1 MKKYNLVAIIFC
13 FVLLVNAT
21 IACVWF
27 TSVANENGP
36 TPSVTNFEEPT
47 ATPEIPSEPTADS
60 TLTVEEGV
68 NLGSSQEY
76 NTFTESKYYITGV
89 ITEIYNSTHGNMKI
103 TDKTGKI
110 LTIYGTW
117 NADGTTRYDKLNVKP
132 VAGDTVTIYGV
143 VGQYNGVPQLKNGW
157 IVAHT
162 PATPEETT
170 SEPTTEP
177 VTDPTGSN
185 PVDPDQPEPHEHSYK
200 AVVTPA
206 TCETAGYTT
215 YTCSCSHSYTKDGEA
230 ALGHVDTNFDHNCD
244 RNCGKT
250 DMGTHADSNE
260 DTDHVCDYGC
270 GAVLEDCVDA
280 DKDHACDNGCD
291 KTFGTCEDADTDHA
305 CDYGCSKYFGEH
317 EDTDKDHACDY
328 GCKETIGTCE
338 DADKDHACD
347 YGCDKVF
354 GDCVDAD
361 KDHAC
366 DYGCDKVFGTHAD
379 SNEDDDHVCDYGCGA
394 VLEDCVDADKDH
406 ACDNGCDKVF
416 GTCEDADK
424 DHDCDY
430 GCDKVFGTCVDADKD
445 HACDYG
451 CNKVFGTCAD
461 ADKDH
466 ACDYGCDKYFG
477 EHEDT
482 DKDHACD
489 YGCKETI
496 GTCVDADKDHDC
508 DYGCDKVFGT
518 CEDADKDH
526 ACDYGCDKYFGEHKD
541 NDKDHACDYGCNVTI
556 GTCEDADKDH
566 NCDYGCDKVFGT
578 HADSNED
585 TDHVCDYGCGAVLE
599 DCVDADKDHACDNGC
614 DKIFGTCEDADKD
627 HDCDYGCDKVFG
639 DCVDADK
646 DHDCDYG
653 CDKVFGNCVDADRD
667 HACDYGC
674 DKYFGEHKDNDKDHA
689 CDYGCNVTIGTCE
702 DADKDHACDYGCSK
716 YFGAH
721 ADSAEDDDHVCDYGC
736 GETIEDCFGGTATCT
751 ARAKCI
757 VCGEEYGSI
766 LGHIDENTDH
776 KCDRNCGENNMGT
789 HADSAEDD
797 DHLCDYGCGVVLED
811 CYGGTATCTAKAV
824 CTVCGKEY
832 GSLLEHVDANFDH
845 KCDRNCGKTDMGT
858 HADSEIDNDHLCDYG
873 CKETIEECSG
883 GIATCQTQAT
893 CEICGKKYGELGNHS
908 MSTNWTSKDDKHFHE
923 CTIDG
928 CDYTEDEANC
938 FGGTAT
944 CTEAAECAE
953 CGTPYG
959 DPKGHTYTQKIET
972 AEYLKEE
979 GENCQEHHTYYFACE
994 DCDAS
999 SKGGSNTFFSGSAT
1013 GDHVI
1018 SDAWTTKD
1026 EQHFHKCTVDGCDYV
1041 QDTANCSGGE
1051 ATCTEAAECSA
1062 CGQKYGTALGHDYT
1076 ETEDNIVKYAATT
1089 CQEFTTYW
1097 YDCSHCGNSAKDDPN
1112 ATDKWYTT
1120 NETGSHAMSNT
1131 WTTKNEQHFHKCTV
1145 DGCDHTEDK
1154 ADCFGGTAT
1163 CTEAAKCS
1171 ACGTSY
1177 GDPTGHTYSKKLE
1190 TAEYLKEEGANCQE
1204 HHTYYFACED
1214 CGASSKGGTNTF
1226 FSGSAT
1232 GDHVISDAWTTENK
1246 QHFHECTVDGCD
1258 HTEDKADCSGG
1269 TATCTEAA
1277 KCSACGKEYA
1287 PALGHDYTNTE
1298 DNTVRFAAT
1307 TCQELT
1313 TYWYDC
1319 SRCGNSAKDDVNATD
1334 RWYESAET
1342 GNHIMSDAWTTE
1354 DGQHFHKCT
1363 VSGCD
1368 HTSTPEN
1375 CFGGEATCTEGAKC
1389 SACGKEYAPAL
1400 GHDYTNTETNTIRT
1414 TATYCKEFNTYWYD
1428 CSRCGGS
1435 AKDDANATDKW
1446 YTSAEAGNHIMSVTW
1461 TTENGQHFHKCTVA
1475 GCDHTSTPENCS
1487 GGEATCTAA
1496 AQCSTCGKEYG
1507 PAPSHTAGAAATCTA
1522 PQTCTVCHVELSPAL
1537 DHTWNAATCLAPQ
1550 TCSVC
1555 GATQGESGE
1564 HDIDNAGVCGTC
1576 GQNFMRTI
1584 TFLDG
1589 STEVADPVSGIVG
1602 EKIPTLPTPKKSNYN
1617 FAGWY
1622 TDEACTNA
1630 FNETTFSTTLTLY
1643 AKWVSNTNEQIKILS
1658 YYANSSN
1665 GTISNQHIP
1674 QVIERA
1680 NKPDII
1686 CVQNA
1691 GSNWKSFV
1699 PSEYT
1704 ASLQNSS
1711 APLVNDG
1718 NSDGCNVIF
1727 YKTDMFTAINGS
1739 DGRVSIGNGTN
1750 HYATYIILQHNN
1762 GSRVAVINA
1771 WFDNNNTA
1779 NTAEN
1784 ETARNAQLQGLV
1796 AQINAIWS
1804 NSGYGLMPMIIT
1816 SNFGDLTEPNDDS
1829 HIYQGLTE
1837 NHPFADAAT
1846 VAKSPSGSADKGADV
1861 FVSYHMQSAVESYE
1875 VLGIQNGKYPIL
1887 VKVALPNCSHILV
1900 KTEATDATCTAGN
1913 KEYYTCSLCA
1923 KVFAD
1928 VYGAIETTVEDCK
1941 IPALG
1946 HSYDAAVII
1955 PPTCEEDGYILHTCS
1970 VCGDTYYSIPLAT
1983 GHAWTNACDTKCNN
1997 GCGTTREAIHN
2008 YEWVIDTPPTSTTQ
2022 GIKHEECTICHNKRN
2037 ENTPAVNCTHELAK
2051 TEATAATCTA
2061 AGNKEYYTCSIC
2073 NNVYSDAEG
2082 TLETNLENCVI
2093 NALGHTWVAATCTT
2107 PKTCSVCDATQGEPI
2122 GHQIDSAGICS
2133 ACGESLV
2140 KTITFLDGSTNVAAP
2155 VSGIVGEEF
2164 TLPSPTKK
2172 NYTFAGWYLDSDGT
2186 VAFEETTFREN
2197 LTLYAKWTS
2206 NTGDQVSIFSYY
2218 GGNSGWT
2225 ADTGPTKTAIKDA
2238 SYPSILCLRQ
2248 MGAAWRTL
2256 TITNYTAST
2265 KNNTSENNT
2274 TKNILIYYK
2283 TSEFEEKYSVV
2294 TDYYSCIVLQCKN
2307 GNKALFAVVNFLF
2320 SSEADKTKVWEGINS
2335 VWNSYGLIPMI
2346 VTGSFGGAT
2355 TTQSIAYTSLTEND
2369 LFVDASK
2376 TAQSFSG
2383 TNADDGDYIFASHH
2397 VQSAVK
2403 SYSVLTKNDGT
2414 LYNGRHPIIVEVV
2427 FPKVACAHKLAKTAA
2442 VDATCTTAGNKEYY
2456 TCSTCS
2462 KVYADAKCTIET
2474 TAAACNVPALGHTA
2488 GIPATCTTAQTC
2500 TVCHIEL
2507 AAARG
2512 HDIIID
2518 EAVAATCTTT
2528 GLTQGQHCTRCN
2540 AQTVEQQ
2547 VIAALG
2553 HEAGPD
2559 ATCTTA
2565 QTCIRCDHVFQ
2576 AALGHDIVVD
2586 KAIDATCET
2595 GGLTQG
2601 YHCSRCD
2608 DATLEQQVT
2617 DALGHKAGAAATC
2630 TTPQICTRCDHVLQS
2645 ALGHNI
2651 VIDEAVAATCTTTG
2665 LTEGSHCTRCDDVTV
2680 EQQVIKAL
2688 GHNIVID
2695 EAVAAT
2701 CTTTG
2706 LIQGSHCSR
2715 CDGATVEQQVIDALG
2730 HNIVIDEAV
2739 AATCT
2744 TTGLTEGSHCTRCDD
2759 ETVEQEITEAL
2770 GHNIVIDEAVAAT
2783 CTTTGLTEGSH
2794 CTRCN
2799 GATVEQQVT
2808 KALGH
2813 NYIWVVD
2820 LQPTFETEGVMHKE
2834 CTVCHST
2841 RNENTPVDKLACS
2854 HELAKTEAVEATCT
2868 TAGNREYYT
2877 CSLCEKVYSNAE
2889 GTLET
2894 TKEDCKIDALGH
2906 QAGASATCTT
2916 AQTCIRCDHVFQAA
2930 LGHNELGTVAHV
2942 DATCTK
2948 NGVTGGTYCDRCNE
2962 GKAAAEEIIE
2972 KYGHNADGIVAHVDE
2987 TCTENGI
2994 VGGTYCNRCNR
3005 GKEAAEKLI
3014 PASGHTAGT
3023 AATCTTAQIC
3033 KVCSAEITEALGH
3046 NYNRTITHVEP
3057 TCTEDGV
3064 TGGYYC
3070 SRCDDGK
3077 AEAVVVLEKL
3087 GHNAEGFVKPVEPTC
3102 TEPGVVGG
3110 TYCKRCNEGKA
3121 AAETILIKLGHNTD
3135 GFVKHVEPT
3144 CTEPGTTG
3152 GIYCNR
3158 CDKGKAAA
3166 EAPIPA
3172 SGHNDFGN
3180 VDHVNATC
3188 TENGI
3193 IGGKFCTV
3201 CKHNKAEAEAVIPAK
3216 GHTPTEA
3223 ATCTTAQICTVCY
3236 EQLAAPLGHTWTN
3249 ATCTAPQ
3256 TCSVCHATQGEP
3268 IDHQLS
3274 SAGVCSI
3281 CKQIFMRTVNF
3292 LSGNINTGNQ
3302 IAEPVSGLVGETISF
3317 PVPQMS
3323 NYKLNGWYLDS
3334 ACTKPFNET
3343 TFGEN
3348 LTLYAKW
3355 VANTTEQTTVLS
3367 YYGNNSGWTN
3377 DDGYGKLA
3385 IKDAGYPDV
3394 ISFHKMG
3401 VGWMT
3406 LTITD
3411 YTASSKNKDTQ
3422 KFITYYKTDKFTEI
3436 DSAYTGDY
3444 SYIILQ
3450 RKDETKFAVV
3460 NVLFESGTEEE
3471 KLAKLQEGLN
3481 NIWSKNGLMP
3491 TIIAGA
3497 FGSATTTD
3505 SVVYKWL
3512 TETSQFVDTSKD
3524 ANSITGVS
3532 NTDPGHYVF
3541 ASYHMQSSVD
3551 SYKVLTERN
3560 GKDPV
3565 LVGVALPK
3573 ACALIKKEATAATC
3587 STMGNKEYYYC
3598 ATCGKIYLDAMGT
3611 REVTAADCMIPA
3623 LDHDWTD
3630 ATCTSPKTCSTCGV
3644 TEGVARDH
3652 VWTNACDITCNND
3665 CGTTRVVEHDYEWV
3679 IDTPPTVT
3687 TEGIKHEECTVC
3699 HVKRSEYTPVDK
3711 LACAHALVKTAATA
3725 ATCTTTGNK
3734 EYYTCSI
3741 CKKVYFDAAG
3751 ILETT
3756 VEGCKIAVLDHTWT
3770 NATCTSPK
3778 TCSVCT
3784 TTEGEALGHSW
3795 KEATCNSPKT
3805 CSVCNATQGE
3815 PVAHDINDASI
3826 CNICGGYFL
3835 RKINFKGGKLSSGT
3849 YAYDNTQIA
3858 ASVYGLVGEK
3868 FSYPEIT
3875 LQLKGYNFAGWC
3887 TDYACTKS
3895 YTGTTFSEDMT
3906 LYAKWVSNADRIVT
3920 VMSFNVKT
3928 GGSLSKSGVVTG
3940 TIRDANPDVFGVQEA
3955 DVLWMTSLRSEFK
3968 NDYTIVGES
3977 SGSGETCAVFYRTS
3991 MFTCLES
3998 GTKWL
4003 SNTPDKESA
4012 YSYTEGGTTYTE
4024 NYKRVMTYVV
4034 LQRKDNGAK
4043 FLYVNTHLDNNGSNS
4058 HEVAEKIR
4066 EGEVHNM
4073 MKIINGITS
4082 RRGNIPV
4089 IVNGDFNVV
4098 PFTRLAYN
4106 AMTGTY
4112 GYLDSSRIA
4121 KEGGPSTTFTESSD
4135 ENSGIILDY
4144 IFVSPNLKGYV
4155 ETYYVCPA
4163 KRDGKWVSDH
4173 NAIVAKIAIP

>member
-206 TCETAGYTT
+206 TCEAAGYTT

-757 VCGEEYGSI
+757 VCGEEYGSV

-789 HADSAEDD
+789 HADSAEDN
-797 DHLCDYGCGVVLED
+797 DHVCDYGCGVVLEE

-824 CTVCGKEY
+824 CIVCGEEY

-858 HADSEIDNDHLCDYG
+858 HADSEIDNDHVCDYG
-873 CKETIEECSG
+873 CGETIEDCSG

-893 CEICGKKYGELGNHS
+893 CEICGEKYGDLGSHS
-908 MSTNWTSKDDKHFHE
+908 MSNTWTTENGKHFHK
-923 CTIDG
+923 CTVDG
-928 CDYTEDEANC
+928 CDHTEDETNC

-979 GENCQEHHTYYFACE
+979 GANCQEHHTYYFACE

-999 SKGGSNTFFSGSAT
+999 SEGGTNTFFSGSAT
-1013 GDHVI
+1013 GDHVM
-1018 SDAWTTKD
+1018 SDAWTTKN
-1026 EQHFHKCTVDGCDYV
+1026 EQHFHKCTVDGCDHIE
-1041 QDTANCSGGE
+1041 DEANCSGGE

-1097 YDCSHCGNSAKDDPN
+1097 YDCSNCGNSAKDDPN

-1120 NETGSHAMSNT
+1120 NETGSHDMSDA
-1131 WTTKNEQHFHKCTV
+1131 WTTKNEQHFHECIV
-1145 DGCDHTEDK
+1145 DGCDHTEGK
-1154 ADCFGGTAT
+1154 ADCFGGAAT

-1171 ACGTSY
+1171 ECGTPY
-1177 GDPTGHTYSKKLE
+1177 GDPTGHTYGKKIE
-1190 TAEYLKEEGANCQE
+1190 TAAYLKEAGANCQE

-1214 CGASSKGGTNTF
+1214 CGASSKGDTDTF

-1232 GDHVISDAWTTENK
+1232 GGHVISDAWTTK
-1246 QHFHECTVDGCD
+1246 DGKHFHKCMVDGCD
-1258 HTEDKADCSGG
+1258 YVQDTANCSGG
-1269 TATCTEAA
+1269 EATCTEAA

-1307 TCQELT
+1307 TCQEFT

-1319 SRCGNSAKDDVNATD
+1319 SHCGNSAKDDVNATD
-1334 RWYESAET
+1334 KWYTSAET
-1342 GNHIMSDAWTTE
+1342 GNHIMSVNWTTE

-1368 HTSTPEN
+1368 YTSEPEN
-1375 CFGGEATCTEGAKC
+1375 CSGGTATCTEGAKC
-1389 SACGKEYAPAL
+1389 STCGKEYAPAL

-1414 TATYCKEFNTYWYD
+1414 TATYCQEFNTYWYD

-1475 GCDHTSTPENCS
+1475 GCDYTSEPENCS

-1507 PAPSHTAGAAATCTA
+1507 PAPSHTAGAAATCTT
-1522 PQTCTVCHVELSPAL
+1522 PQTCTVCSVVLTPA
-1537 DHTWNAATCLAPQ
+1537 HGHAWVAPTCLAPQ

-1555 GATQGESGE
+1555 DATQGEIGE
-1564 HDIDNAGVCGTC
+1564 HNFDGSGVCGTC
-1576 GQNFMRTI
+1576 GKVTVTI
-1584 TFLDG
+1584 TFQNG
-1589 STEVADPVSGIVG
+1589 NSSGNDEILPAISG
-1602 EKIPTLPTPKKSNYN
+1602 FAGDALPSIPTPTKPNCS
-1617 FAGWY
+1617 FGGWY

-1630 FNETTFSTTLTLY
+1630 FS
-1643 AKWVSNTNEQIKILS
+1643 
-1658 YYANSSN
+1658 
-1665 GTISNQHIP
+1665 
-1674 QVIERA
+1674 
-1680 NKPDII
+1680 
-1686 CVQNA
+1686 
-1691 GSNWKSFV
+1691 
-1699 PSEYT
+1699 
-1704 ASLQNSS
+1704 
-1711 APLVNDG
+1711 
-1718 NSDGCNVIF
+1718 
-1727 YKTDMFTAINGS
+1727 
-1739 DGRVSIGNGTN
+1739 
-1750 HYATYIILQHNN
+1750 
-1762 GSRVAVINA
+1762 
-1771 WFDNNNTA
+1771 
-1779 NTAEN
+1779 
-1784 ETARNAQLQGLV
+1784 
-1796 AQINAIWS
+1796 
-1804 NSGYGLMPMIIT
+1804 
-1816 SNFGDLTEPNDDS
+1816 
-1829 HIYQGLTE
+1829 
-1837 NHPFADAAT
+1837 
-1846 VAKSPSGSADKGADV
+1846 
-1861 FVSYHMQSAVESYE
+1861 
-1875 VLGIQNGKYPIL
+1875 
-1887 VKVALPNCSHILV
+1887 
-1900 KTEATDATCTAGN
+1900 
-1913 KEYYTCSLCA
+1913 
-1923 KVFAD
+1923 
-1928 VYGAIETTVEDCK
+1928 
-1941 IPALG
+1941 
-1946 HSYDAAVII
+1946 
-1955 PPTCEEDGYILHTCS
+1955 
-1970 VCGDTYYSIPLAT
+1970 
-1983 GHAWTNACDTKCNN
+1983 
-1997 GCGTTREAIHN
+1997 
-2008 YEWVIDTPPTSTTQ
+2008 
-2022 GIKHEECTICHNKRN
+2022 
-2037 ENTPAVNCTHELAK
+2037 
-2051 TEATAATCTA
+2051 
-2061 AGNKEYYTCSIC
+2061 
-2073 NNVYSDAEG
+2073 
-2082 TLETNLENCVI
+2082 
-2093 NALGHTWVAATCTT
+2093 
-2107 PKTCSVCDATQGEPI
+2107 
-2122 GHQIDSAGICS
+2122 
-2133 ACGESLV
+2133 
-2140 KTITFLDGSTNVAAP
+2140 
-2155 VSGIVGEEF
+2155 
-2164 TLPSPTKK
+2164 
-2172 NYTFAGWYLDSDGT
+2172 GT
-2186 VAFEETTFREN
+2186 VFSAS

-2206 NTGDQVSIFSYY
+2206 TVSTSNAITVLSFNGSD
-2218 GGNSGWT
+2218 SGWT
-2225 ADTGPTKTAIKDA
+2225 ADNGPTKTAIKNAGNPDVVCLQNMADA
-2238 SYPSILCLRQ
+2238 WKTLSISGYEAGYQ
-2248 MGAAWRTL
+2248 
-2256 TITNYTAST
+2256 NKYTKDA
-2265 KNNTSENNT
+2265 
-2274 TKNILIYYK
+2274 LIYFNPNKFTAIKSGYDTYFNYVILQRK
-2283 TSEFEEKYSVV
+2283 SDNTLFVV
-2294 TDYYSCIVLQCKN
+2294 VN
-2307 GNKALFAVVNFLF
+2307 ALFE
-2320 SSEADKTKVWEGINS
+2320 SGTEETKLEKLWARINGI
-2335 VWNSYGLIPMI
+2335 WNDAGRGLMPII
-2346 VTGSFGGAT
+2346 ITGSFGSAT
-2355 TTQSIAYTSLTEND
+2355 TTSSIAYTGLTGD
-2369 LFVDASK
+2369 ARFVDTSK
-2376 TAQSFSG
+2376 TAKSITA
-2383 TNADDGDYIFASHH
+2383 TNPVDKGHYIFASYHM
-2397 VQSAVK
+2397 Q
-2403 SYSVLTKNDGT
+2403 YSVESYKVMDKQNNC
-2414 LYNGRHPIIVEVV
+2414 YPILVSVSL
-2427 FPKVACAHKLAKTAA
+2427 PNVACPHVLAKTEA
-2442 VDATCTTAGNKEYY
+2442 VPVTCTTAGCKEYY
-2456 TCSTCS
+2456 TCTKCG
-2462 KVYADAKCTIET
+2462 KIFADAQGIVET
-2474 TAAACNVPALGHTA
+2474 TVAACAIPAPGRHTA
-2488 GIPATCTTAQTC
+2488 GTPATCTTAQTC
-2500 TVCHIEL
+2500 IRCDYIFQEAL
-2507 AAARG
+2507 G
-2512 HDIIID
+2512 HNIIVD
-2518 EAVAATCTTT
+2518 KAVDATCTTT
-2528 GLTQGQHCTRCN
+2528 GLTEGQHCSRCD
-2540 AQTVEQQ
+2540 AETVEQQ

-2565 QTCIRCDHVFQ
+2565 QTCIRCGHVLQ
-2576 AALGHDIVVD
+2576 AALGHDIVID
-2586 KAIDATCET
+2586 KAVDATCET
-2595 GGLTQG
+2595 GGLTHG

-2608 DATLEQQVT
+2608 DATVEQQVT

-2630 TTPQICTRCDHVLQS
+2630 TTPQTCTRCGHVLQA
-2645 ALGHNI
+2645 ALGHDI

-2665 LTEGSHCTRCDDVTV
+2665 LTEGSHCTRCNDVTV

-2701 CTTTG
+2701 CTATG
-2706 LIQGSHCSR
+2706 LTQGSHCSR

-2744 TTGLTEGSHCTRCDD
+2744 ATGLTEGSHCSRCDD
-2759 ETVEQEITEAL
+2759 ETVEQEITDAL

-2906 QAGASATCTT
+2906 HAGASATCTT

-3014 PASGHTAGT
+3014 PASGHTAG
-3023 AATCTTAQIC
+3023 AVATCTTAQIC

-3172 SGHNDFGN
+3172 SGHNDLGN

-3281 CKQIFMRTVNF
+3281 CKQSFMRTVNF